1 MTKLMKA
8 VVTTLDEDNP
18 LLEKEIPLPNVDS
31 HDVLVK
37 ITASGMNPVDVK
49 QLELAVAAKEER
61 VLGFDGVGEVVSI
74 GTDVKKYQVGDRVFF
89 AGELGRTGSNAEY
102 EAIDERLVAKAPDNL
117 SDVETAAL
125 PLTFLTAYEMLADKF
140 GISMVP
146 GAASGETL
154 LIVNGAG
161 GVGSIMIQLAKWLG
175 MTVIA
180 TASRDETIEWVKQ
193 LGADFVVNHREDYV
207 SEVKRLGFPAIPYI
221 AVLHSLDQHFEAA
234 AELVGSYGRIGAIV
248 QSTQPLPV
256 GLIKN
261 KAASL
266 DWEFMFAKTNAGQNV
281 ASQGEALALLAEL
294 VSAGD
299 VQSTITQTVDGFS
312 AAAVLEAQQ
321 KVSAGDMLGKLVIK
335 Y

>member
-37 ITASGMNPVDVK
+37 IAASGMNPVDVK
-49 QLELAVAAKEER
+49 QLELAMAAKEER
-61 VLGFDGVGEVVSI
+61 VLGFDGVGEVVST

-102 EAIDERLVAKAPDNL
+102 EAVNEKLVAKTPDDL
-117 SDVETAAL
+117 SDVEAAAL

-140 GISMVP
+140 GISMAP
-146 GAASGETL
+146 GAASGKTL
-154 LIVNGAG
+154 LIINGAG

-193 LGADFVVNHREDYV
+193 LGADFVVNHREDYA
-207 SEVKRLGFPAIPYI
+207 SEVKRLGFPEIPYI

-234 AELVGSYGRIGAIV
+234 AKLVGSYGHIGAIV

-261 KAASL
+261 NAASL
-266 DWEFMFAKTNAGQNV
+266 DWEFMFAKTNAGQNI
-281 ASQGEALALLAEL
+281 ASQGDALALLSEL
-294 VSAGD
+294 VDAGD
-299 VQSTITQTVDGFS
+299 VQSTITQTIDGFS
-312 AAAVLEAQQ
+312 AATVLAAQQ